1 MVRIARVLLNFS
13 AAAILMLCALPVFA
27 GQVNEI
33 VLGAST
39 GTPVKF
45 IGTGGGNFTVNLN
58 ISNLTAFG
66 TGSLSSGPGFY
77 SIVNGGA
84 TIQNGA
90 PCGTGCYVLSQSG
103 PISFKYGS
111 TAGAGDLLTG
121 QLFLTDIAQTAM
133 SGGVF
138 NDSLVINFVATG
150 GTLQSAFSSNNGM
163 VQLTIKFT
171 TNQSLSTI
179 GTKMLMARVIS
190 SAVFPVPEPSSLAL
204 LGVGFLGF
212 AGLMKRKK
220 MLFA

>member
-1 MVRIARVLLNFS
+1 MLN
-13 AAAILMLCALPVFA
+13 
-27 GQVNEI
+27 
-33 VLGAST
+33 
-39 GTPVKF
+39 
-45 IGTGGGNFTVNLN
+45 
-58 ISNLTAFG
+58 
-66 TGSLSSGPGFY
+66 
-77 SIVNGGA
+77 
-84 TIQNGA
+84 
-90 PCGTGCYVLSQSG
+90 QSG

-171 TNQSLSTI
+171 TNQSLSTLANNK
-179 GTKMLMARVIS
+179 TLMAKVIS
-190 SAVFPVPEPSSLAL
+190 GAVFPVPEPSSLAL
-204 LGVGFLGF
+204 LGAGFLGF